1 MTFRELFKK
10 QNGYDV
16 IMANRDKNVY
26 PCPSKYGYEA
36 KNPTICRRM
45 LDCKSCWER
54 EVPQKEPTK
63 WKIERVQK
71 AADAANSVREEVNHP
86 AHYAGKFECIDVME
100 DIYGKQAVI
109 DFCLCNAFKYL
120 WRSKHKHE
128 TPLTDLKKAK
138 FYIDWVIDKLGE
150 QK

>member
-1 MTFRELFKK
+1 
-10 QNGYDV
+10 
-16 IMANRDKNVY
+16 
-26 PCPSKYGYEA
+26 
-36 KNPTICRRM
+36 M
-45 LDCKSCWER
+45 LDCKACWNR

-86 AHYAGKFECIDVME
+86 SHYAGKFECIDVME

-120 WRSKHKHE
+120 WRSKQKHE
-128 TPLTDLKKAK
+128 TPMTDLKKAM
-138 FYIDWVIDKLGE
+138 FYIDWVIDKLDGE